1 MVGHRNEKKYT
12 YISIWCCFCRMT
24 IKSPAPIPSPIDKFE
39 NYKQMMY
46 AIRSHISLCIC
57 LEMIFKLPQKY
68 INSSSVGHPLHESQ
82 FRTVND
88 GYFQSKQLHRYI
100 PFVVHILYGKGGA
113 LITSAQQNSVWGIL
127 KTVVF
132 INIDPRAPSKLSLA
146 VENEISCIYGQVL
159 TPAIAGRRVA
169 VL

>member
-1 MVGHRNEKKYT
+1 MVF
-12 YISIWCCFCRMT
+12 FCRMT
-24 IKSPAPIPSPIDKFE
+24 VKSPTPIPSPTDKFV

-68 INSSSVGHPLHESQ
+68 INSFFVGHPLHESQ

-88 GYFQSKQLHRYI
+88 GYFQSEQLHRYI

-127 KTVVF
+127 KQQSSLTQTLGPLPSCHQLLKTRLRVF
-132 INIDPRAPSKLSLA
+132 TARYLHLLLLVDQQLF
-146 VENEISCIYGQVL
+146 CDG
-159 TPAIAGRRVA
+159 
-169 VL
+169 